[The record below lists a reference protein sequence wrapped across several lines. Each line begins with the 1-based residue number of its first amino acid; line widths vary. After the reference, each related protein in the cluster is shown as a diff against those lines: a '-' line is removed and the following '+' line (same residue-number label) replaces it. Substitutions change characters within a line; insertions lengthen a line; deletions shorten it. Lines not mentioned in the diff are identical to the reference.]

1 MPDSNRSSCSL
12 GRRATVITTSSIYGG
27 AEGNRTP
34 VRNPYMNKTVLRNRQ
49 HFINSPQTE
58 TGGSAVVTPRPGRIG
73 YMHLHHLVSFH
84 SDKEN
89 CNTLTES
96 STSDVY
102 PVSGYI
108 VLESSRH
115 QAAIP
120 FAARAAEKAGWIITT
135 VVSLSFHF
143 CLSLEAVFYLRVL
156 LSQNPVEP
164 ITAPYEIV
172 KVYRF
177 GRRRCPTTFPNPCIS
192 QTANLIGAWKG
203 KSCSS

>member
-1 MPDSNRSSCSL
+1 
-12 GRRATVITTSSIYGG
+12 
-27 AEGNRTP
+27 
-34 VRNPYMNKTVLRNRQ
+34 
-49 HFINSPQTE
+49 
-58 TGGSAVVTPRPGRIG
+58 
-73 YMHLHHLVSFH
+73 MHLHHLVSFH

-177 GRRRCPTTFPNPCIS
+177 GVGAADHVPQSLHIPDGESYRRGGRGSLAVHRERYVHSRIS
-192 QTANLIGAWKG
+192 RLVIGIRSKYHSCGEWDWSGQKG
-203 KSCSS
+203 SNF

>member
-1 MPDSNRSSCSL
+1 M
-12 GRRATVITTSSIYGG
+12 Y
-27 AEGNRTP
+27 
-34 VRNPYMNKTVLRNRQ
+34 
-49 HFINSPQTE
+49 
-58 TGGSAVVTPRPGRIG
+58 
-73 YMHLHHLVSFH
+73 LHHLVSFH

-120 FAARAAEKAGWIITT
+120 FAARAAEKTGWIITT
-135 VVSLSFHF
+135 VVLLSFHF

-177 GRRRCPTTFPNPCIS
+177 GRRRCPTTFPIPANSRQRILSAHGIGSLAVHRERYVPQPYLPPCHRHSVKIPFLWRMGLVGTKRIELLTS
-192 QTANLIGAWKG
+192 RLSIV
-203 KSCSS
+203 CSTN

>member
-1 MPDSNRSSCSL
+1 
-12 GRRATVITTSSIYGG
+12 
-27 AEGNRTP
+27 
-34 VRNPYMNKTVLRNRQ
+34 
-49 HFINSPQTE
+49 
-58 TGGSAVVTPRPGRIG
+58 
-73 YMHLHHLVSFH
+73 MHLHHLVSFH

-177 GRRRCPTTFPNPCIS
+177 GRRRCPTTFPIP
-192 QTANLIGAWKG
+192 AN
-203 KSCSS
+203 SR

>member
-1 MPDSNRSSCSL
+1 
-12 GRRATVITTSSIYGG
+12 
-27 AEGNRTP
+27 
-34 VRNPYMNKTVLRNRQ
+34 
-49 HFINSPQTE
+49 
-58 TGGSAVVTPRPGRIG
+58 
-73 YMHLHHLVSFH
+73 MHLHHLVSFH

-177 GRRRCPTTFPNPCIS
+177 GRRRCPATFPNPCIF
-192 QTANLIGAWKG
+192 QTANLIGRAEGEVLQFIEKDMCHSRISRLVIGIRSKYHSCGEWDWSGQKG
-203 KSCSS
+203 SNF

>member
-1 MPDSNRSSCSL
+1 
-12 GRRATVITTSSIYGG
+12 
-27 AEGNRTP
+27 
-34 VRNPYMNKTVLRNRQ
+34 
-49 HFINSPQTE
+49 
-58 TGGSAVVTPRPGRIG
+58 
-73 YMHLHHLVSFH
+73 MHLHHLVSFH

-96 STSDVY
+96 PTSDVY

-164 ITAPYEIV
+164 ITAHMKLSRCTGSGVGAARPRSPIPAYS
-172 KVYRF
+172 
-177 GRRRCPTTFPNPCIS
+177 RRRILSACGRGSLAVHRERYVPQPYLPPCHRHSVKIPFLWRMGLVGTKRIELLTS
-192 QTANLIGAWKG
+192 RLSIV
-203 KSCSS
+203 CSTN

>member
-1 MPDSNRSSCSL
+1 
-12 GRRATVITTSSIYGG
+12 
-27 AEGNRTP
+27 
-34 VRNPYMNKTVLRNRQ
+34 
-49 HFINSPQTE
+49 
-58 TGGSAVVTPRPGRIG
+58 
-73 YMHLHHLVSFH
+73 MHLHHLVSFH

-177 GRRRCPTTFPNPCIS
+177 GRRRCPTTFESYRRAEGEVLQFIEKDMCHSRIS
-192 QTANLIGAWKG
+192 RLVIGIRSKYHSCGEWDWSGQKG
-203 KSCSS
+203 SNF

>member
-1 MPDSNRSSCSL
+1 
-12 GRRATVITTSSIYGG
+12 
-27 AEGNRTP
+27 
-34 VRNPYMNKTVLRNRQ
+34 
-49 HFINSPQTE
+49 
-58 TGGSAVVTPRPGRIG
+58 
-73 YMHLHHLVSFH
+73 MHLHHLVSFH

-135 VVSLSFHF
+135 VISLSFHF

-156 LSQNPVEP
+156 LSQNPVES
-164 ITAPYEIV
+164 ITAPYKIV
-172 KVYRF
+172 KVHRF
-177 GRRRCPTTFPNPCIS
+177 GRRRCPTTFPIP
-192 QTANLIGAWKG
+192 ANSKRRILSAHGTGSFAVHRERYVPQPYLPSCHRHSG
-203 KSCSS
+203 KNTIPVANGTGRDEKD

>member
-1 MPDSNRSSCSL
+1 
-12 GRRATVITTSSIYGG
+12 
-27 AEGNRTP
+27 
-34 VRNPYMNKTVLRNRQ
+34 
-49 HFINSPQTE
+49 
-58 TGGSAVVTPRPGRIG
+58 
-73 YMHLHHLVSFH
+73 MHLHHLVSFH

-177 GRRRCPTTFPNPCIS
+177 GRRRCPTTFPNPCIF
-192 QTANLIGAWKG
+192 QTANLIGRAEGEVLQFIEKDMCHSRISPPCHRHSVKIPFLWRMGLVGTKRIELLT
-203 KSCSS
+203 SRLSIVCSTN

>member
-1 MPDSNRSSCSL
+1 
-12 GRRATVITTSSIYGG
+12 
-27 AEGNRTP
+27 
-34 VRNPYMNKTVLRNRQ
+34 
-49 HFINSPQTE
+49 
-58 TGGSAVVTPRPGRIG
+58 
-73 YMHLHHLVSFH
+73 MHLHHLVSFH

-177 GRRRCPTTFPNPCIS
+177 GRRRCPTTFPIPANSRQRILSAHGIGSLAVHRERYVPQPYLPPCHRLLRNVTLSMAEGTGRDKKDRTFDLTIINHVLYQLS
-192 QTANLIGAWKG
+192 YIPELRQTHPP
-203 KSCSS
+203 

>member
-1 MPDSNRSSCSL
+1 
-12 GRRATVITTSSIYGG
+12 
-27 AEGNRTP
+27 
-34 VRNPYMNKTVLRNRQ
+34 
-49 HFINSPQTE
+49 
-58 TGGSAVVTPRPGRIG
+58 
-73 YMHLHHLVSFH
+73 MHLHHLVSFH

-108 VLESSRH
+108 VLESCRH

-203 KSCSS
+203 GSLAVHRERYVPQPYLPPCHRHSVKIPFLWRMGLVGTKRIELLTSRLSIVCSTN

>member
-1 MPDSNRSSCSL
+1 
-12 GRRATVITTSSIYGG
+12 
-27 AEGNRTP
+27 
-34 VRNPYMNKTVLRNRQ
+34 
-49 HFINSPQTE
+49 
-58 TGGSAVVTPRPGRIG
+58 
-73 YMHLHHLVSFH
+73 MHLHHLVSFH

-164 ITAPYEIV
+164 ITAPYEII

-177 GRRRCPTTFPNPCIS
+177 GRRRCPTTFPIPTNSRRRILSAHEIGSLAVHRERYVPQPYLPPCHRHSVKIPFLWRMGLVGTKRIELLTS
-192 QTANLIGAWKG
+192 RLSIV
-203 KSCSS
+203 CSTN

>member
-1 MPDSNRSSCSL
+1 
-12 GRRATVITTSSIYGG
+12 
-27 AEGNRTP
+27 
-34 VRNPYMNKTVLRNRQ
+34 
-49 HFINSPQTE
+49 
-58 TGGSAVVTPRPGRIG
+58 
-73 YMHLHHLVSFH
+73 MHLHHLVSFH

-164 ITAPYEIV
+164 ITAPYEII

-177 GRRRCPTTFPNPCIS
+177 GRRRCPTTFPIPTNSRRRILSAHEIGSLAVHRERYVPQPYLPPCHRHSIKIPFLWRMGLVGIKRIELLTS
-192 QTANLIGAWKG
+192 RLSIV
-203 KSCSS
+203 CSTN

>member
-1 MPDSNRSSCSL
+1 
-12 GRRATVITTSSIYGG
+12 
-27 AEGNRTP
+27 
-34 VRNPYMNKTVLRNRQ
+34 
-49 HFINSPQTE
+49 
-58 TGGSAVVTPRPGRIG
+58 
-73 YMHLHHLVSFH
+73 MHLHHLVSFH

-143 CLSLEAVFYLRVL
+143 CLSLEVVFYLRVL

-172 KVYRF
+172 
-177 GRRRCPTTFPNPCIS
+177 NDS
-192 QTANLIGAWKG
+192 
-203 KSCSS
+203 

>member
-1 MPDSNRSSCSL
+1 
-12 GRRATVITTSSIYGG
+12 
-27 AEGNRTP
+27 
-34 VRNPYMNKTVLRNRQ
+34 
-49 HFINSPQTE
+49 
-58 TGGSAVVTPRPGRIG
+58 
-73 YMHLHHLVSFH
+73 MHLHHLVSFH

-177 GRRRCPTTFPNPCIS
+177 GRRRCPTTFPQSLHIPDGESYRPRGRGSLAVHRERYVPQPYLPPCHRHSVKIPFLWRMGLVGTKRIELLTS
-192 QTANLIGAWKG
+192 RLSIV
-203 KSCSS
+203 CSTN

>member
-1 MPDSNRSSCSL
+1 
-12 GRRATVITTSSIYGG
+12 
-27 AEGNRTP
+27 
-34 VRNPYMNKTVLRNRQ
+34 
-49 HFINSPQTE
+49 
-58 TGGSAVVTPRPGRIG
+58 
-73 YMHLHHLVSFH
+73 MHLHHLVSFH

-143 CLSLEAVFYLRVL
+143 CLSLETVFYLRVL

-177 GRRRCPTTFPNPCIS
+177 GRRRCPTTFPNPCIF
-192 QTANLIGAWKG
+192 QTANLIGRAEGEVLQFIEKDMCHSRISRLVIGIRSKIPFLWRMGLVGTKRIELLT
-203 KSCSS
+203 SRLSIVCSTN

>member
-1 MPDSNRSSCSL
+1 
-12 GRRATVITTSSIYGG
+12 
-27 AEGNRTP
+27 
-34 VRNPYMNKTVLRNRQ
+34 
-49 HFINSPQTE
+49 
-58 TGGSAVVTPRPGRIG
+58 
-73 YMHLHHLVSFH
+73 MHLHHLVSFH

-177 GRRRCPTTFPNPCIS
+177 GRRRCPTTFPNPCIF
-192 QTANLIGAWKG
+192 QTANLSPAMPVTDPGLSVAPASG
-203 KSCSS
+203 RNRAADRRSPPAAYRMSGREYLPLCECVGCCFSGR

>member
-1 MPDSNRSSCSL
+1 
-12 GRRATVITTSSIYGG
+12 
-27 AEGNRTP
+27 
-34 VRNPYMNKTVLRNRQ
+34 
-49 HFINSPQTE
+49 
-58 TGGSAVVTPRPGRIG
+58 
-73 YMHLHHLVSFH
+73 MHLHHLVSFH

-102 PVSGYI
+102 SVSGYI

-164 ITAPYEIV
+164 ITAPYEII

-177 GRRRCPTTFPNPCIS
+177 GRRRCPTTFPIPTNSRRRILSAHEIGSLAVHRERYVPQPYLPPCHRHSIKIPFLWRMGLVGIKRIELLTS
-192 QTANLIGAWKG
+192 RLSIV
-203 KSCSS
+203 CSTN

>member
-1 MPDSNRSSCSL
+1 
-12 GRRATVITTSSIYGG
+12 
-27 AEGNRTP
+27 
-34 VRNPYMNKTVLRNRQ
+34 
-49 HFINSPQTE
+49 
-58 TGGSAVVTPRPGRIG
+58 
-73 YMHLHHLVSFH
+73 MHLHHLVSFH

-135 VVSLSFHF
+135 VISLSFHF

-164 ITAPYEIV
+164 ITAPYEII

-177 GRRRCPTTFPNPCIS
+177 GRRRCPTTFPRFSANPRKGEFLS
-192 QTANLIGAWKG
+192 PGVLMRNLRERYQP
-203 KSCSS
+203 